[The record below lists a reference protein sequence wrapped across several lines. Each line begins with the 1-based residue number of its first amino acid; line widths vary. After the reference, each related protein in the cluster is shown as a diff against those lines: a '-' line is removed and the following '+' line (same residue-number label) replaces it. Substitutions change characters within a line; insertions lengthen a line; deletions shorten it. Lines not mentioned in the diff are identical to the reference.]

1 MPFSGSTFTGPAGST
16 TAAAGQVI
24 QSAVWDAI
32 NTDYASALTLLMTQF
47 TTHNPN
53 FENILAPN
61 GGLNIWQRGLTNAV
75 GASTTQYT
83 ADRWY
88 LSTGINQACTVVAVP
103 DIDVGGSI
111 NHAAKITRTVGQTGI
126 TALTFGYPL
135 DTDEIGRLRGL
146 TVSVSCTVKSGA
158 NWSPASG
165 TLSVI
170 FAVGTGAAAKRGAG
184 FTSDQVIFSVNTNLA
199 VSSPTTT
206 ISGTSSV
213 TVPNSANQGEFQ
225 IVWTPTGTA
234 GADDSIII
242 DDVVLKTGAIIADWT
257 EIPFETCLLMCNRH
271 YRKTFP
277 YTIAPAQGAGYPGS
291 LTVMSAAAAQFGLYW
306 QFGPAVMR
314 ATASFTTYNPAGASA
329 NWQNITTGSSIA
341 VTVDTANGAAPTGVF
356 VYGAAATNASN
367 LIYVHAAADASI

>member
-1 MPFSGSTFTGPAGST
+1 VPFSGSTFTGPAGST
-16 TAAAGQVI
+16 TAAAGQVL
-24 QSAVWDAI
+24 QSAIWDAI

-61 GGLNIWQRGLTNAV
+61 GGLNVWQRGLTNSV

-88 LSTGINQACTVVAVP
+88 LTTGANQACTVAAVP
-103 DIDVGGSI
+103 DIDTGSSA
-111 NHAAKITRTVGQTGI
+111 NHAAKITRTAGQTGV

-135 DTDEIGRLRGL
+135 DTDEVGRMRGRV
-146 TVSVSCTVKSGA
+146 VSFSCSVKTGA

-165 TLSVI
+165 TLTVTL
-170 FAVGTGAAAKRGAG
+170 AVGTGGAAKRAG
-184 FTSDQVIFSVNTNLA
+184 FAGDQVIFSVATNLTA
-199 VSSPTTT
+199 SSAITI

-213 TVPNSANQGEFQ
+213 IVPITANQGEFQ
-225 IVWTPTGTA
+225 LVWTPVGTA
-234 GADDSIII
+234 GGDDSIII
-242 DDVVLKTGAIIADWT
+242 DDVFMNTGTLIENWT

-277 YTIAPAQGAGYPGS
+277 YTVAPVQGGGYPGA
-291 LTVMSAAAAQFGLYW
+291 LTVMSAAAAQFGMYW

-329 NWQNITTGSSIA
+329 NWQNITTGSSLA
-341 VTVDTANGAAPTGVF
+341 VTVDTANGASPTGIF
-356 VYGAAATNASN
+356 VYGASATNASN
-367 LIYVHAAADASI
+367 LIYIQAAADASI